1 MNVLFVIFLMIF
13 GIILYS
19 TVRQL
24 RASKSN
30 EAVPA
35 GTAGNAEFGA
45 DGGDS
50 AADPSPS
57 APHPC
62 HHHGS
67 GEHASSHD
75 GGVGAGHGFFDGGH
89 GGFDGGGHH

>member
-1 MNVLFVIFLMIF
+1 MNPLFVFFLMIV
-13 GIILYS
+13 GLALYS
-19 TVRQL
+19 AVRQL

-30 EAVPA
+30 EPVPSGFA
-35 GTAGNAEFGA
+35 GSADSYAE
-45 DGGDS
+45 GGDPLLHS
-50 AADPSPS
+50 K
-57 APHPC
+57 C

-75 GGVGAGHGFFDGGH
+75 GGASTGHGFFDGGH

>member
-35 GTAGNAEFGA
+35 GTAGHAEFGA
-45 DGGDS
+45 DGGYP

-57 APHPC
+57 VGHPC
-62 HHHGS
+62 YHHGL

-75 GGVGAGHGFFDGGH
+75 GGAAGHGFFDGGH
-89 GGFDGGGHH
+89 GGCDGGGHH